1 MRALYLPPRENRATG
16 GGWTGWP
23 VGCRL
28 DLQLGSSSGSVGIHR
43 EFGKDQRRSMCR
55 QEEEGEEE
63 GINTD
68 RFPPRLKH
76 RKDEDAGRWEIWW

>member
-1 MRALYLPPRENRATG
+1 MDWVAGGLSTGPPAG
-16 GGWTGWP
+16 
-23 VGCRL
+23 
-28 DLQLGSSSGSVGIHR
+28 QQ
-43 EFGKDQRRSMCR
+43 QRRSMCR
-55 QEEEGEEE
+55 QEEEEEEE